1 MPSLR
6 FPTVSDLYE
15 AFPEARDDVG
25 ADPGNEPPLTF
36 LQSLLE
42 QESWDK
48 AVSFCAYLLPRRE
61 AVWWGCQ
68 SLRRVKAQFP
78 PAELAALDAAEAW
91 VREPE
96 ENFRRAALAV
106 GNQNDGALPA
116 VWMALAAG
124 WSGGSILPPEYS
136 AVQAPPHQTARAVRT
151 GILIA
156 MSQLPAAEIP
166 RLIRPCIESG
176 IELARG

>member
-1 MPSLR
+1 MASLR
-6 FPTVSDLYE
+6 FPTVSDLYG
-15 AFPEARDDVG
+15 AFPTAKDDVG
-25 ADPGNEPPLTF
+25 TDPGNEPPLTF
-36 LQSLLE
+36 LQSLVE
-42 QESWDK
+42 KESWDK

-176 IELARG
+176 IELASG